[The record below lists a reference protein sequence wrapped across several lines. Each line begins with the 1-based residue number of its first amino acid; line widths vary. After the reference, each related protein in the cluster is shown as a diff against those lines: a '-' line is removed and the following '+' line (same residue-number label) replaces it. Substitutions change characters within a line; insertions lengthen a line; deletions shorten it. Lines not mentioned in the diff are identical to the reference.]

1 MQYKQLTGTGVK
13 RQKTHRNMYSSI
25 LLETIFAMFFKYFH
39 VLCRNCV
46 LTNGEKYILYDNN
59 IYILYDNNMSFVNK
73 NNSENYTSY
82 CLFKD

>member
-59 IYILYDNNMSFVNK
+59 I
-73 NNSENYTSY
+73 
-82 CLFKD
+82 CLL